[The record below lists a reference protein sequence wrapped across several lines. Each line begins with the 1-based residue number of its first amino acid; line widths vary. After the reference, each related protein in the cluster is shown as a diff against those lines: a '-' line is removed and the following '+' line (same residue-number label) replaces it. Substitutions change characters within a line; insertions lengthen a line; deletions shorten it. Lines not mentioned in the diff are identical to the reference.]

1 VLIVDR
7 QKDVIISGGENISSL
22 EIEKVII
29 SHPAVYEA
37 AVVAVP
43 DEKWGEAPKAFVV
56 LKPGASATEKEMQ
69 DLVRAHL
76 ASFKVPKS
84 VEFRSELPK
93 GSTGKILKR
102 ALRDPYWEGMKKHV
116 HGGGE

>member
-1 VLIVDR
+1 
-7 QKDVIISGGENISSL
+7 
-22 EIEKVII
+22 
-29 SHPAVYEA
+29 
-37 AVVAVP
+37 
-43 DEKWGEAPKAFVV
+43 
-56 LKPGASATEKEMQ
+56 MQ
-69 DLVRAHL
+69 DLVRKHL

-84 VEFRSELPK
+84 VEFRAELPK